1 MSKKE
6 IENKR
11 KVIGDILKNNNMYY
25 DYSVDENGIIKITV
39 ENGDWKH
46 DHISLRNLM
55 SQMDY
60 IFYGRHISDEENG
73 DDSFSAV
80 YLYY

>member
-6 IENKR
+6 IEDKR
-11 KVIGDILKNNNMYY
+11 KAIGDILKNNKMFY
-25 DYSVDENGIIKITV
+25 DYSVDSNGIIEITV

-46 DHISLRNLM
+46 DHIRLRNLM
-55 SQMDY
+55 SQMNY
-60 IFYGRHISDEENG
+60 VFYGRHIADEENG

-80 YLYY
+80 YLYF

>member
-6 IENKR
+6 IEDKR
-11 KVIGDILKNNNMYY
+11 KAIGDILKNNNMFY
-25 DYSVDENGIIKITV
+25 DYSVDSNGIIEITV

-46 DHISLRNLM
+46 DHIRLRNLM
-55 SQMDY
+55 SKMNY
-60 IFYGRHISDEENG
+60 VFYGRYVPDEENG

-80 YLYY
+80 YLYF